1 MIGLS
6 PVETNALS
14 LKNRLAAAIGAAQA
28 AGALMREHRYRTK
41 KVNKSVQHDIKLDLD
56 VRSQRLITRIL
67 AGAFPEI
74 PVLGEEASD
83 ESSLEAEVRWVV
95 DPIDGTV
102 NYAYGIPHAAVSIAL
117 QVRSSRTYES
127 VVGVIYDPFM
137 DELWTAIK
145 GGPAKLNGK
154 RIRVSSRKRVGE
166 ALVSLGFA
174 QGEDSLAA
182 VQRDFLRLTH
192 KVRKLRIMGS
202 AALALAYVA
211 DGRFDAYIETG
222 VRLWDVAAGGLIVE
236 AAGGEFWNQPLSGE
250 HRVAVIASNGLLR
263 RGLTVVN

>member
-1 MIGLS
+1 M
-6 PVETNALS
+6 
-14 LKNRLAAAIGAAQA
+14 AIEAAQA
-28 AGALMREHRYRTK
+28 AGALMREHRHRTK
-41 KVNKSVQHDIKLDLD
+41 KVNKFAQHDIKLDLD
-56 VRSQRLITRIL
+56 VRSQKLITRIL
-67 AGAFPEI
+67 AATFPEI
-74 PVLGEEASD
+74 PVLGEEAFD
-83 ESSLEAEVRWVV
+83 EASVNGEVRWVV

-117 QVRSSRTYES
+117 QIRTGVAYES

-137 DELWTAIK
+137 DELWSAIR
-145 GGPAKLNGK
+145 GGPARINGK
-154 RIRVSSRKRVGE
+154 RIRVSQRKRVDE

-174 QGEDSLAA
+174 QGEESLVA

-236 AAGGEFWNQPLSGE
+236 AAGGEFWNKTLGGE
-250 HRVAVIASNGLLR
+250 HRVAVVASNGLLR
-263 RGLTVVN
+263 RGLTSVS